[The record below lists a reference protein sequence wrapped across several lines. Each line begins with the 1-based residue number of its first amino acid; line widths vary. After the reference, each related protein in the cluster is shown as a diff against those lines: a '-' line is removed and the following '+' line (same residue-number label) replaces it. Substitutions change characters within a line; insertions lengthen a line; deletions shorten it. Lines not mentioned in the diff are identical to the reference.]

1 MEENKPINNSEDA
14 KPPNNPQDA
23 VHEQQLNN
31 ASTDET
37 IVPAETTAES
47 EQPQIINL
55 SAEALAKADY
65 KPETEDME
73 VHHHTHASH
82 GKKNWKSYF
91 WEFLMLFLAVFC
103 GFLAEYQLEHKIERD
118 RELQFIKSLTTDLQ
132 DDAKSLNAMIVQEH
146 QGIKSLD
153 TLIDLLNNPQ
163 FAKQHGDGLYY
174 VARIGPRTIPF
185 ANNSRTFDQL
195 KNSGGFRLIRKTEA
209 SNNIMGYYNQ
219 FSLIRLMEDNYNHE
233 FDNFKKIAAKILD
246 PAILRRQEADNGNI
260 ERSTDNPS
268 LRTYDIEMLKEMAF
282 HTLHMNGTRRS
293 RVLLFEK
300 LKASAEELTVYLKKE
315 YHLE

>member
-1 MEENKPINNSEDA
+1 
-14 KPPNNPQDA
+14 
-23 VHEQQLNN
+23 
-31 ASTDET
+31 
-37 IVPAETTAES
+37 
-47 EQPQIINL
+47 
-55 SAEALAKADY
+55 
-65 KPETEDME
+65 ME
-73 VHHHTHASH
+73 VHAHSHTAR
-82 GKKNWKSYF
+82 KKWTHYL

-103 GFLAEYQLEHKIERD
+103 GFLAEYQLEHKIEKD

-132 DDAKSLNAMIVQEH
+132 DDVKSLDAMILSEH
-146 QGIKSLD
+146 EGIAKLD

-163 FAKQHGDGLYY
+163 LAKQQGDKLYY

-195 KNSGGFRLIRKTEA
+195 KNSGSFRLIRKSEA

-219 FSLIRLMEDNYNHE
+219 FSLIRLMEDNFNHE
-233 FDNFKKIAAKILD
+233 FDNFKHIAAKILD
-246 PAILRRQEADNGNI
+246 PAILRRQEADNGDI
-260 ERSTDNPS
+260 ERSIDNPS

-300 LKASAEELTVYLKKE
+300 LKKSAAELITYLKNK
-315 YHLE
+315 YHLD